1 MDFSNIDISELSISE
16 QFYLRCISKGV
27 KVRESL
33 EVMTQNPMEYNT
45 DLLMKILDDNKETEY
60 GQKYDFANIGISTH
74 SMSLSFFVRYL
85 EKGTDFGIIFVGIEP
100 ESMDYSEKLTENG
113 KWFKDFNTVFKTIKL
128 LEENLGSMVF
138 DISLSNI
145 FLDMSP

>member
-1 MDFSNIDISELSISE
+1 MLEKMKSNIQNKRKKPDHSHTIQKWNETRLIS
-16 QFYLRCISKGV
+16 YH
-27 KVRESL
+27 
-33 EVMTQNPMEYNT
+33 T
-45 DLLMKILDDNKETEY
+45 
-60 GQKYDFANIGISTH
+60 
-74 SMSLSFFVRYL
+74 
-85 EKGTDFGIIFVGIEP
+85 
-100 ESMDYSEKLTENG
+100 EKLTENG